1 MSDPTDL
8 KKPRTVWRARPH
20 GPSLNSGSL
29 PPSGVKS
36 SPSIVQ
42 PIAARCA
49 EVVMVAV
56 VVRGAGDVLGE
67 MRTGGE
73 KRRGL
78 GFTGARVG
86 WGMGLPPSRGE
97 KWGFCARSLKVSRA
111 ESRRG
116 QGFARGVSRFRARS
130 LGAALPRV
138 LCIGHPVVAKNAG
151 LYTYSD

>member
-8 KKPRTVWRARPH
+8 KKPRTAWRARPH

-97 KWGFCARSLKVSRA
+97 KWGFCARSLEVSRA

-116 QGFARGVSRFRARS
+116 FAARPLYWPSCRGQKCWTVY
-130 LGAALPRV
+130 V
-138 LCIGHPVVAKNAG
+138 Q
-151 LYTYSD
+151 